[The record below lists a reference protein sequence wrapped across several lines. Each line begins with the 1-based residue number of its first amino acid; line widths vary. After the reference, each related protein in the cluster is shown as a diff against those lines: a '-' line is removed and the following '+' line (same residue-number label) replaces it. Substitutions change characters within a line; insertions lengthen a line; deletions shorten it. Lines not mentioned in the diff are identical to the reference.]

1 MANVYLVGHTSPQS
15 DTDDTD
21 LVALFDET
29 LSLAEVAAEAVRERQ
44 SRLLAEPACHD
55 RVVERD
61 KQCEIYVS
69 WTPDRS
75 RAREWFTR
83 QPVAVRFADGEDLL
97 WQLNRLCHAG
107 RWWRVVISAPDMGD
121 EDYLTFKEELYMS
134 TSSHG
139 LSAFARAVNRYCE
152 HRVAF
157 VRRVRRESE
166 RKVRVQL
173 RLDVLEKP
181 KDEWGEEANYGEA

>member
-1 MANVYLVGHTSPQS
+1 MANAYLVGHTSPQS
-15 DTDDTD
+15 DTD

-29 LSLAEVAAEAVRERQ
+29 LSLAEVAEEAERERRR
-44 SRLLAEPACHD
+44 RLLAEPACHD

-61 KQCEIYVS
+61 KRCEIYVS

-107 RWWRVVISAPDMGD
+107 RWWRVTISAPDMGD
-121 EDYLTFKEELYMS
+121 QDYLTFKEELYG
-134 TSSHG
+134 SSG
-139 LSAFARAVNRYCE
+139 PYTLSAFARAVNRYCE

-157 VRRVRRESE
+157 VRRIRREPE
-166 RKVRVQL
+166 RKVRVEL

-181 KDEWGEEANYGEA
+181 KDEWGEEANYD